1 MKAILKTI
9 WKGISFL
16 ELNLFF
22 LILIEKEG
30 KLEKEVEET
39 VTETE
44 QIEEEKDSS
53 KEEPALEVKI

>member
-44 QIEEEKDSS
+44 QIEEEKESR
-53 KEEPALEVKI
+53 KEELALEVKI